1 VSLPLD
7 VTLLVLGAA
16 LMHASWNAIV
26 KSSPDKLLDT
36 TLLAAGGGLMCLA
49 ALPFLPPPEPAS
61 WPWLAAS
68 VVLHFLYFIAL
79 IGAYQWGD
87 LSHTYPLMRGV
98 APLLVA
104 LAGVVVLQETLTLP
118 IWTGIALISVG
129 IVGPMLAQHD
139 LQHTPTRA
147 TLIALANAFLIASYT
162 LVDGAGT
169 RLSGDPVSYCVWL
182 FMLDAIPITSLA
194 LVLRGRELLGYARSR
209 WHWGLLGSALTIVS
223 YGIVLWA
230 LTRAPVA
237 AVAALRE
244 TSVVIATV
252 IGTVLFKEK
261 FGGWRIP
268 GAVLVVGGI
277 TALRL

>member
-1 VSLPLD
+1 MPID
-7 VTLLVLGAA
+7 VTVLVLGAA

-36 TLLAAGGGLMCLA
+36 AMLAVGGGLVGLA
-49 ALPFLPPPEPAS
+49 ALPFLPLPEPAS
-61 WPWLAAS
+61 WPWLTAS
-68 VVLHFLYFIAL
+68 VVLHFLYFLAL

-104 LAGVVVLQETLTLP
+104 LAGVLVLQETLTLP
-118 IWTGIALISVG
+118 IWAGIVLISIG
-129 IVGPMLAQHD
+129 IVGPMLVQHD
-139 LQHTPTRA
+139 LQNTSARA
-147 TLIALANAFLIASYT
+147 TLSALANAFLIASYT
-162 LVDGAGT
+162 LVDGVGT

-182 FMLDAIPITSLA
+182 FMLNAMPITALA
-194 LVLRGRELLGYARSR
+194 LALRGRALWGYARSR
-209 WHWGLLGSALTIVS
+209 WHWGLVGSVLTIAS

-230 LTRAPVA
+230 MTRAPVA

-244 TSVVIATV
+244 TSVVIATL

-261 FGGWRIP
+261 FAGWRIP
-268 GAVLVVGGI
+268 GAILVLCGI
-277 TALRL
+277 TALRF